1 MFETN
6 DLIKADDLD
15 GGIIGSVSEFPP
27 DDYPRPQGLFGP
39 LFEILLRRMHV
50 EVDAELGQHALRLL
64 HLGALNVLDASGKQ
78 SQADLAEALRV
89 DKTTMVG
96 LLNDLEAVGFVERQR
111 SPEDRRRHDVVM
123 TPLGK
128 RRNAEMFE
136 ALRGA
141 EGRVLSALSAAQRC
155 ELFVLLE
162 KAFLAES
169 GDSKADGD

>member
-1 MFETN
+1 M
-6 DLIKADDLD
+6 
-15 GGIIGSVSEFPP
+15 SEFPP

-50 EVDAELGQHALRLL
+50 EVDAELGKHALRLL
-64 HLGALNVLDASGKQ
+64 HMGALNVLDAAGTQ

-96 LLNDLEAVGFVERQR
+96 LLNDLEAIGFVERQR

-128 RRNAEMFE
+128 RRNAEMVE
-136 ALRGA
+136 VLRDA
-141 EGRVLSALSAAQRC
+141 ETRVLSALSATQRC

-162 KAFLAES
+162 KAFLAAS
-169 GDSKADGD
+169 GGTGVDRD

>member
-1 MFETN
+1 M
-6 DLIKADDLD
+6 
-15 GGIIGSVSEFPP
+15 SEFPP
-27 DDYPRPQGLFGP
+27 EDYPRPPGLLGP
-39 LFEILLRRMHV
+39 LFEILLRRMQV
-50 EVDAELGQHALRLL
+50 EVAAELGKHALRLL
-64 HLGALNVLDASGKQ
+64 HLGVLNVLDAAGKQ

-96 LLNDLEAVGFVERQR
+96 LLNDLEAVGLVERQR

-128 RRNAEMFE
+128 RRNSEMVE

-141 EGRVLSALSAAQRC
+141 EVRVLSALSPTQRC

-169 GDSKADGD
+169 ADNGADRD

>member
-1 MFETN
+1 MTN
-6 DLIKADDLD
+6 DLIKADDTD
-15 GGIIGSVSEFPP
+15 VCTIGAMSEFPP
-27 DDYPRPQGLFGP
+27 EDHPSPAGLFGP

-50 EVDAELGQHALRLL
+50 EVAAVLGKHELRLL
-64 HLGALNVLDASGKQ
+64 HMGVLNVLTVAGKQ

-123 TPLGK
+123 TAVGK
-128 RRNAEMFE
+128 RRNAEIVE

-141 EGRVLSALSAAQRC
+141 EGRGLSALSATQRC
-155 ELFVLLE
+155 ELFALLE
-162 KAFLAES
+162 QAFLA
-169 GDSKADGD
+169 GAADPRPS

>member
-1 MFETN
+1 MT
-6 DLIKADDLD
+6 
-15 GGIIGSVSEFPP
+15 EFPP
-27 DDYPRPQGLFGP
+27 EDHPRPAGLFGP

-50 EVDAELGQHALRLL
+50 EVAAVLGEHALRLL
-64 HLGALNVLDASGKQ
+64 HMGVLNVLDAAGKQ
-78 SQADLAEALRV
+78 SQADLADALRV

-96 LLNDLEAVGFVERQR
+96 LLNDLEAVGFIERQR

-128 RRNAEMFE
+128 RRYAEIVE

-141 EGRVLSALSAAQRC
+141 EARVLSALSPTQRC

-169 GDSKADGD
+169 GDAGVDGD

>member
-1 MFETN
+1 MYCWGMT
-6 DLIKADDLD
+6 
-15 GGIIGSVSEFPP
+15 EFPP
-27 DDYPRPQGLFGP
+27 EDHPRPAGLFGP

-50 EVDAELGQHALRLL
+50 EVAAVLGEHALRLL
-64 HLGALNVLDASGKQ
+64 HMGVLNVLDAAGKQ
-78 SQADLAEALRV
+78 SQADLTDALRV

-128 RRNAEMFE
+128 RRNDEIVDG
-136 ALRGA
+136 LRGA
-141 EGRVLSALSAAQRC
+141 EARVLSALSATQRC

-169 GDSKADGD
+169 EDAAADGD